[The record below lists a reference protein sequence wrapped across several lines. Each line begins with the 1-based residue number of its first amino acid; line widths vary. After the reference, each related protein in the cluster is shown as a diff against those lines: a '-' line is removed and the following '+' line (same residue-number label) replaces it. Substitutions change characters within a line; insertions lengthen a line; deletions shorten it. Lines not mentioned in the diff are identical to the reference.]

1 MNKAGDYAIELAEQN
16 QDELKAETEY
26 KAMKLLEQTIDF
38 SRFKESGAAKEFDGN
53 TFYTSWNN
61 NAEALPPIDTMK
73 LSGVTL
79 PFPCKTSDLLNAG
92 FSYYDEADKSGE
104 LKPDES
110 FGYGSW
116 NMYMTDEN
124 KELFHIFIMNDTGK
138 ALNYKDCTVNQISVS
153 SQSGVL
159 LELNGVSSKAKLQE
173 VIKSFDLPAN
183 VSVEY
188 DTFNQDAATAD
199 IALTY
204 HVDDKEK
211 NYLDYSITVS
221 FVYDLENNT
230 ISNYRMVAYITPKT
244 K

>member
-1 MNKAGDYAIELAEQN
+1 M
-16 QDELKAETEY
+16 
-26 KAMKLLEQTIDF
+26 
-38 SRFKESGAAKEFDGN
+38 
-53 TFYTSWNN
+53 
-61 NAEALPPIDTMK
+61 
-73 LSGVTL
+73 
-79 PFPCKTSDLLNAG
+79 
-92 FSYYDEADKSGE
+92 
-104 LKPDES
+104 
-110 FGYGSW
+110 
-116 NMYMTDEN
+116 
-124 KELFHIFIMNDTGK
+124 
-138 ALNYKDCTVNQISVS
+138 NQICVS

-230 ISNYRMVAYITPKT
+230 ISNDRMVAYIMPKT